1 MYSHR
6 LRRYVKPFKVSVKCK
21 LLIYKTNYPS
31 DSVSNMLKGCTW
43 TYYADIIRVSVS
55 HSYVILISSWKWI
68 DMLLSQQYTSCH
80 QIKNKSFLCCV
91 LRKMCCVMRVSCP
104 CRTCYTVVCV
114 CVNFACLS
122 VRGLS
127 HAQASAEW
135 HSVTGMR
142 IKQQIQCTKRWA
154 FEKAEEP
161 VWMTWW
167 AFRLPRQTSRS
178 EHLCVGVWNDEF
190 LSNVCVCSC
199 SVINLK

>member
-1 MYSHR
+1 
-6 LRRYVKPFKVSVKCK
+6 
-21 LLIYKTNYPS
+21 
-31 DSVSNMLKGCTW
+31 
-43 TYYADIIRVSVS
+43 
-55 HSYVILISSWKWI
+55 
-68 DMLLSQQYTSCH
+68 MLLSPQYTSCH

-91 LRKMCCVMRVSCP
+91 IRKMCCVMRVSFLYMI
-104 CRTCYTVVCV
+104 CYTVVCV

-142 IKQQIQCTKRWA
+142 IKQQIQRTKRWA
-154 FEKAEEP
+154 SEIAEEP

-167 AFRLPRQTSRS
+167 AFRPPRQTSRS

-190 LSNVCVCSC
+190 LSNVCVCWF
-199 SVINLK
+199 SVINVKWKMKLVYLLTVMIVPQKHLSRVVNQYDRISLCVEIRVLNYWVTRCCSEY